1 MHAGNAPPALFTLTP
16 RSAGFSW
23 RALAL
28 RPLERLLGLADCERL
43 YRSLAAIEDPRAF
56 VRATLEGLA
65 VHCRP
70 LNEGRE
76 QIPAEGPT
84 VVVANHPFGGVE
96 GLLLADL
103 LLAVRP
109 DVKILANY
117 LLNRIPQLKPLLIP
131 VDPFARPGAAAANLG
146 ALRQA
151 IRWVSDGG
159 LLLVFPAGEVSHL
172 RLRSGAI
179 TDPPWNPA
187 AAAIVRR
194 SRASVV
200 PVFIRGRNRMGF
212 HLAGLLHPRLRTA
225 LLARELLHRRGRP
238 IAVKIGAPI
247 PFRWLQGYQ
256 SDDRRLVD
264 YLRWRTYILG
274 YSPRP
279 RKSLPPL
286 PLPGVRRRQAEIAA
300 AQDPERLEREIA
312 SLPAERLLVR
322 SGSFAV
328 WLAEAHEIPRTLLEI
343 GRLREITFR
352 AASEGTG
359 NAFDLDRFDSIY
371 LHLFLWD
378 EKENRIVGAYRIGP
392 TDRILARHGRQGLY
406 TTTLFHSRNEFFR
419 KIGPA
424 LEMGRS
430 FICPEYQ
437 KSYSSLLL
445 LWKGIGSFIA
455 RHPRYRTLFGPV
467 SISRDY
473 SDLSRRLIAS
483 TLLQH
488 SQAKDLSLMV
498 RPRKPALLKPVR
510 VPGCEG
516 IARNLSF
523 ADFREVCALIAD
535 LEFQQKEVPVLLRHY
550 LNLGGQLLA
559 FNIDESFGNVMDGLI
574 VVDLLKTDRRTLRR
588 YLGDDGLEVFLSFH
602 AAQESAPPVNS
613 PAGGWEAGELARSS
627 GEA

>member
-1 MHAGNAPPALFTLTP
+1 MHAEHGQTALFTLTP
-16 RSAGFSW
+16 PSSGFRW
-23 RALAL
+23 RTLAL
-28 RPLERLLGLADCERL
+28 KPLEGLLGLADCERL
-43 YRSLAAIEDPRAF
+43 YQSLAALEDPRAF

-65 VHCRP
+65 VQCRP
-70 LNEGRE
+70 LNEGRK

-84 VVVANHPFGGVE
+84 VVVANHPFGGIE

-117 LLNRIPQLKPLLIP
+117 LLNRIPQLRPLLIP
-131 VDPFARPGAAAANLG
+131 VDPFGRPTSAAANLG

-151 IRWVSDGG
+151 IRWVSEGG

-172 RLRSGAI
+172 RLRSRAI

-187 AAAIVRR
+187 VGAIVRR
-194 SRASVV
+194 SRATVV
-200 PVFIRGRNRMGF
+200 PVFIHGRNRMGF
-212 HLAGLLHPRLRTA
+212 HLAGLLHPRLRTV

-247 PFRWLQGYQ
+247 PFRQLQGYP
-256 SDDRRLVD
+256 SDDRRMVD

-274 YSPRP
+274 YSTRP
-279 RKSLPPL
+279 RKNLPPF
-286 PLPGVRRRQAEIAA
+286 PFPGVRRRAAAIAA
-300 AQDPERLEREIA
+300 AQDPDRLRKEIE
-312 SLPAERLLVR
+312 SLPAEQLLFR

-328 WLAEAHEIPRTLLEI
+328 WLAEAHQIPRTLLEI

-352 AASEGTG
+352 TASEGTG

-371 LHLFLWD
+371 LHLFIWD
-378 EKENRIVGAYRIGP
+378 GQEKRIVGAYRIGP
-392 TDRILARHGRQGLY
+392 TDRILARHGRGGLY
-406 TTTLFHSRNEFFR
+406 TTTLFHSRMEFFR

-430 FICPEYQ
+430 FIRPEYQ

-455 RHPRYRTLFGPV
+455 RFPRYRTLFGPV

-510 VPGCEG
+510 VPGCER

-535 LEFQQKEVPVLLRHY
+535 IEFQQKEVPVLLRHY

-559 FNIDESFGNVMDGLI
+559 FNIDKSFGDVMDGLI

-588 YLGDDGLEVFLSFH
+588 YLGAEGLKAFVAFH
-602 AAQESAPPVNS
+602 AAPASEPPADV
-613 PAGGWEAGELARSS
+613 PVGAWEAGALARSS
-627 GEA
+627 GEG